1 MAKLPDLLAS
11 LNGFDWDAGNLD
23 KNWATHR
30 VAFYECE
37 QVFFNRPLVVRGDES
52 HSKSE
57 ARYYVLGKADTGR
70 LLFIVFTVRR
80 NRIRVIS
87 ARDMNKKE
95 RTAYNEEIKKDSEI
109 SH

>member
-1 MAKLPDLLAS
+1 MGLI
-11 LNGFDWDAGNLD
+11 D
-23 KNWATHR
+23 KR
-30 VAFYECE
+30 SSYV
-37 QVFFNRPLVVRGDES
+37 
-52 HSKSE
+52 
-57 ARYYVLGKADTGR
+57 YVLGKADTGR
-70 LLFIVFTVRR
+70 FLFLVFTVRR